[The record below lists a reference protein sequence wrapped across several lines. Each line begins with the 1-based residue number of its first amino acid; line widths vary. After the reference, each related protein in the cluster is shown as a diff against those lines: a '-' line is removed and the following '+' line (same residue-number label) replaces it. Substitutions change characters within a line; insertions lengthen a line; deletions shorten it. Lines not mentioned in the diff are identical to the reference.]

1 MNFLS
6 SQSKLFAGLLCLAL
20 VTVEY
25 GGYFLLSILNGTIP
39 EYSAASPQFPFFRA
53 GHAHA
58 GVWVVILG
66 LAAQPLIDAARV
78 SDRIKLLMRILFF
91 ASPVL
96 ISGGFF
102 AGALTMADG
111 RPGALYWLIYAGL
124 ATLAIALVLLGINL
138 IRERG

>member
-1 MNFLS
+1 MSFLS

-25 GGYFLLSILNGTIP
+25 GGHFLLSILKGTIP
-39 EYSAASPQFPFFRA
+39 DYSAASPQFPFFRA

-58 GVWVVILG
+58 GVWVM
-66 LAAQPLIDAARV
+66 AQPLIDTTRV

-91 ASPVL
+91 ASPLL

-111 RPGALYWLIYAGL
+111 KPGALHWLIYAGL
-124 ATLAIALVLLGINL
+124 ATLAVALVLLGVNL
-138 IRERG
+138 IRDRG